1 MQRYITALLLIIVYS
16 CGEPWESVL
25 FPAEDV
31 LEIMPIDTIAPT
43 IGGIQAKKPYAIN
56 DVEITVSAQDD
67 LDLDRV
73 IFFINDQQKFEI
85 STFGNQRKTYS
96 YSWTGSANLT
106 GEYQLGVMAIDKS
119 NNYAQSEATVR
130 IEDLR

>member
-1 MQRYITALLLIIVYS
+1 MQRYIIALFLVIYYS

-31 LEIMPIDTIAPT
+31 IEVALIDTIAPT
-43 IGGIQAKKPYAIN
+43 IGGLQAKKPYAIN
-56 DVEITVSAQDD
+56 DVEISVSAQDD
-67 LDLDRV
+67 IDLNRV
-73 IFFINDQQKFEI
+73 IFFINDQQKFVI
-85 STFGNQRKTYS
+85 STFGNQRKTYG

-106 GEYQLGVMAIDKS
+106 GEYKLGAMAIDKS
-119 NNYAQSEATVR
+119 NNYSEAEATVR